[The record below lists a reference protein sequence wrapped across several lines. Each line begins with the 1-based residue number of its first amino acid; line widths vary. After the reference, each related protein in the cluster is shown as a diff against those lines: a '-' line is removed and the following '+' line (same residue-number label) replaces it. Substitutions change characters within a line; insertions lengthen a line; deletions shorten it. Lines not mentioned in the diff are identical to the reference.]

1 MIEAADIMFFTPI
14 PSHKSFSKGV
24 RIAVFHNLRKSIKG
38 IGRDMW
44 RAWRVTGFQNLST
57 HVSEEEMET
66 EETRSKAVDTRLDGG
81 PR

>member
-1 MIEAADIMFFTPI
+1 MLFPPM
-14 PSHKSFSKGV
+14 PSRKSFSKGV
-24 RIAVFHNLRKSIKG
+24 RIAVFHNLRKSVKG
-38 IGRDMW
+38 IGRDIW

-66 EETRSKAVDTRLDGG
+66 EENRSKAVVTSLDGG